1 VAEAAAHRQL
11 ILVVVDVAE
20 LDITTV
26 LTGQAMRKPAVVV
39 VQIPEVVLVVTAGVQ
54 AAELL
59 VVVVLW

>member
-1 VAEAAAHRQL
+1 M